1 MSRIPK
7 FFASIALATGLA
19 SALAQAAEP
28 NETFATATI
37 LAPGVLTVS
46 DQLVQPPDTIL
57 GIRNFLG
64 AIVDFDDDSS
74 PVGNGHA
81 SGLVGVPTQQQ
92 NGTISFVISGY
103 GDDDFVGNHGESG
116 ALDVYVQTYDSF
128 GDPAN
133 LFTSSATLA
142 PGSVEEYSFVDED
155 AVLGSYDVYIDNLG
169 YFSVNADIDYF
180 TFTGLTPGAPFT
192 AQTFDPQNIA
202 IDTQLG
208 WFGDSGFL
216 ISEDDDGGS
225 DGLSL
230 LTGTV
235 PPNGK
240 VTLAVTGTNDDA
252 YLGDHFAS
260 GPYELKL
267 TLGGEDYAADFN
279 NDGKVN
285 AADLAAWKLA
295 FGQGAGADAN
305 GDLKTDG
312 ADFLI
317 WQRQFGSGVPA
328 TAAVATIPEPASAA
342 LLAIAFGGS
351 AMSIVRQPPGRRVR
365 HPAA

>member
-1 MSRIPK
+1 MRL
-7 FFASIALATGLA
+7 ASLLFALAMLA
-19 SALAQAAEP
+19 ANIASSPAQAAEP
-28 NETFATATI
+28 NENFATATI
-37 LAPGVLTVS
+37 IAPGVLTVS
-46 DQLVQPPDTIL
+46 DELVQPPDTIL

-64 AIVDFDDDSS
+64 AVIDFDDDGS

-81 SGLVGVPTQQQ
+81 SGLVGVPTQ
-92 NGTISFVISGY
+92 NGSISFVISGY
-103 GDDDFVGNHGESG
+103 GDDDFLGNHAESG

-128 GDPAN
+128 GGPAN

-169 YFSVNADIDYF
+169 YFSANADIDYF

-202 IDTQLG
+202 IDTQIG

-216 ISEDDDGGS
+216 IAEDDDGGS

-235 PPNGK
+235 PNNGK
-240 VTLAVTGTNDDA
+240 ITLAVTGTNDDA
-252 YLGDHFAS
+252 YVGDHFAS

-267 TLGGEDYAADFN
+267 TLGGEDYPADFN

-295 FGQGAGADAN
+295 FGQGPGADAN
-305 GDLKTDG
+305 NDLKTDG
-312 ADFLI
+312 ADFLV

-328 TAAVATIPEPASAA
+328 AATAAAIPEPASAA
-342 LLAIAFGGS
+342 LFATAFAAT
-351 AMSIVRQPPGRRVR
+351 AMSALRQPPGRRTG
-365 HPAA
+365 AAKA